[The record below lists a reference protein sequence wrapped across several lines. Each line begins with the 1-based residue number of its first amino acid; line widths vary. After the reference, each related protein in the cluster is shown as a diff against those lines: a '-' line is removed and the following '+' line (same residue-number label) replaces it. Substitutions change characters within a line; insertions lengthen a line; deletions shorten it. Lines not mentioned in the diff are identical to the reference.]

1 MTQYVN
7 QWFLRL
13 QKGIKTMKYWNYRHD
28 EYGI

>member
-1 MTQYVN
+1 MQYMN
-7 QWFLRL
+7 QWFIRL